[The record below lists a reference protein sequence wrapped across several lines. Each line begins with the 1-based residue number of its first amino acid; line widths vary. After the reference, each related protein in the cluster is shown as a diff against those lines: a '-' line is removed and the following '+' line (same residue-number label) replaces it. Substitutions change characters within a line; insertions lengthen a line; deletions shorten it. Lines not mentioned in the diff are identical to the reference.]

1 MPKYTENLNLF
12 EYDVEKDGKNTYNIS
27 QCLND
32 NWDKIDSALGNV
44 ANLTTEQKANFVSAI
59 NEIVSNLDKKS
70 SIDLNNLSKL
80 GQSILD
86 RKVEVEALLQQ
97 NGYAKFTWKEDNEIS
112 NLIIQWGCHR
122 TDSDGTARIILP
134 TSYVHNWYAVGAIHT
149 GGDIASCSIDEI
161 YKTNS
166 FLPIRLRNDRS
177 GAMQGDWGVL
187 WVAIGI

>member
-70 SIDLNNLSKL
+70 SIDLNNLSAL

-97 NGYAKFTWKEDNEIS
+97 NGYAKFSWKEDNKIS
-112 NLIIQWGCHR
+112 NFLIQF
-122 TDSDGTARIILP
+122 GTLTWTNKAQVTITLPCSFNGHYATIAGDVGSGKVCFATGSHTLTNFILHSP
-134 TSYVHNWYAVGAIHT
+134 LSSNILGA
-149 GGDIASCSIDEI
+149 
-161 YKTNS
+161 YW
-166 FLPIRLRNDRS
+166 F
-177 GAMQGDWGVL
+177 
-187 WVAIGI
+187 AIGT